1 MENRDKILKGLE
13 EAYRKLIEFKKYKK
27 TPMVIGKDG
36 KVVEIPY
43 EKIKTTTNNG
53 YSTCPAGHVL

>member
-13 EAYRKLIEFKKYKK
+13 EAYKKLIEFKKYKK

-36 KVVEIPY
+36 KVIEISY
-43 EKIKTTTNNG
+43 KKIKTTANTV
-53 YSTCPAGHVL
+53 YTP

>member
-36 KVVEIPY
+36 KVIEIPY
-43 EKIKTTTNNG
+43 EKIKTTANTV
-53 YSTCPAGHVL
+53 YTS

>member
-13 EAYRKLIEFKKYKK
+13 QAYKKLIEFKKYKK

-43 EKIKTTTNNG
+43 EKIKTTDNTV
-53 YSTCPAGHVL
+53 YTS

>member
-43 EKIKTTTNNG
+43 EKIKTTAKTV
-53 YSTCPAGHVL
+53 YTS

>member
-36 KVVEIPY
+36 EVIEIPY
-43 EKIKTTTNNG
+43 EKIKTTTNTV
-53 YSTCPAGHVL
+53 YTS